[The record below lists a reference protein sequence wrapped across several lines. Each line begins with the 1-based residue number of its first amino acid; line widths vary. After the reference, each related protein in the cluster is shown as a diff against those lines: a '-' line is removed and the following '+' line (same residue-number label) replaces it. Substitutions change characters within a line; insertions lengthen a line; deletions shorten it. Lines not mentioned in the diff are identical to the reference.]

1 MHPSDIMEM
10 QIDLAPNGR
19 YSTLLDNL
27 VIMLRSISQ
36 QWEIYID
43 QIQSQHFRTS
53 YQVPLVVAT
62 RPGRRRFDFT

>member
-10 QIDLAPNGR
+10 QINLAPNGR

-27 VIMLRSISQ
+27 VIMLHSISQ

-43 QIQSQHFRTS
+43 QIQSQHYRNS
-53 YQVPLVVAT
+53 YQVPIAVVN
-62 RPGRRRFDFT
+62 RPGLACRQA